1 MTTAYTSLL
10 GLALPVTGELSGTW
24 GDTVNNSI
32 TSLLDSAIA
41 GTTTLST
48 DADVTLTTTSGAA
61 NTAREAILLCSGART
76 VLRTITAPAQSKIY
90 TVINATTGGFSVK
103 IVGVGPTTG
112 VTILAGESALIAW
125 NGSDFI
131 KISSNS
137 VLGALTVTSLT
148 DTGLTSGR
156 VTYAGAGGLLQDSAN
171 LLFNGTTLTA
181 NTLNLTNALG
191 TTYGGTG
198 LTSFTANGVVYA
210 SSTSALATG
219 SALVF
224 DGTNLGLGVTP
235 SGTYKLQVAGN
246 GYFSTG
252 LAISDTSAAVF
263 GAWTS
268 IQENG
273 FYDAA
278 GNFLHNAIKTS
289 GANDTWNY
297 RNTGFA
303 TRYKQLNSVHSWYIA
318 PSGTAGAAI
327 TFTQALTLD
336 TSGVLLVGLTSA
348 TGVAKLQVSGALK
361 TTGFTVS
368 TLPAGSVGMRT
379 YVTDAL
385 APTFG
390 ATVVAG
396 GAVTIPVFYNGSNW
410 IVC

>member
-1 MTTAYTSLL
+1 
-10 GLALPVTGELSGTW
+10 
-24 GDTVNNSI
+24 
-32 TSLLDSAIA
+32 
-41 GTTTLST
+41 
-48 DADVTLTTTSGAA
+48 
-61 NTAREAILLCSGART
+61 
-76 VLRTITAPAQSKIY
+76 
-90 TVINATTGGFSVK
+90 
-103 IVGVGPTTG
+103 
-112 VTILAGESALIAW
+112 
-125 NGSDFI
+125 
-131 KISSNS
+131 
-137 VLGALTVTSLT
+137 
-148 DTGLTSGR
+148 
-156 VTYAGAGGLLQDSAN
+156 
-171 LLFNGTTLTA
+171 
-181 NTLNLTNALG
+181 
-191 TTYGGTG
+191 
-198 LTSFTANGVVYA
+198 
-210 SSTSALATG
+210 
-219 SALVF
+219 
-224 DGTNLGLGVTP
+224 LGVTP